1 MLLFVWYLAYAGLYA
16 YWLIPPDWSFC
27 LPPFLQIR
35 DTHSLRTTT
44 FHGQQAL
51 YWESEGS
58 EAEVEFS
65 QGFLEAHASLQGQ
78 YWTLLS
84 RRPEEDQELQHSQA
98 LP

>member
-1 MLLFVWYLAYAGLYA
+1 M
-16 YWLIPPDWSFC
+16 S
-27 LPPFLQIR
+27 PFLQIR
-35 DTHSLRTTT
+35 DTHSLKTTT

-65 QGFLEAHASLQGQ
+65 QGFLETHASLQGQ
-78 YWTLLS
+78 YWTLHS
-84 RRPEEDQELQHSQA
+84 RSQKSPEHSQA